1 VLQTILSNKTLNIS
15 VIKNTPIQDW
25 QKQVKTIM
33 TDLIGSDTGI
43 FYELLAVNAYAK
55 QFINE
60 LKPLSE
66 KQKENI
72 RGYFKNEEIAK
83 ILLK

>member
-1 VLQTILSNKTLNIS
+1 
-15 VIKNTPIQDW
+15 
-25 QKQVKTIM
+25 M

-66 KQKENI
+66 KQSEAILKMKKLQKFSWN
-72 RGYFKNEEIAK
+72 RMK
-83 ILLK
+83 ISLN